1 MQNQINKKEVCN
13 KPPYMLW
20 LIPTRLS
27 ISPAGEVVNMPLI
40 PIPWNEEEEEEDFF
54 NDEQYWS

>member
-27 ISPAGEVVNMPLI
+27 ISPVGEVVNMPLI
-40 PIPWNEEEEEEDFF
+40 PIPWAEEEDEDSSD
-54 NDEQYWS
+54 DEEY